1 MNVSWIYMFGCT
13 FIGQKRC
20 EIIHPGSSTA
30 RVCCSLTLN
39 IWLKMKGIQ
48 RGQCLPWCR
57 WRPRTPGWR
66 RPQRRWPSPS
76 QTPSRDSR
84 PERGQST
91 LKKEFLFQKNAPWH
105 RWWGWWWRQLLY
117 PAAGAWPGGCS
128 AGCPENG
135 VFLGESTTKLTH
147 QMVQDLVPWPDS
159 SGTPDDCLELGHVH
173 LEQAEKINIMSKI
186 FLWYNK
192 KDQWNAHV
200 VQGAVQLVDGVAMLE
215 ENLHF
220 SWKGVVLSVVV
231 SEVSFFTWFL
241 SFACLDFFN

>member
-1 MNVSWIYMFGCT
+1 MTQVVRMTVEPSVIPSCWSLAWGLFSW
-13 FIGQKRC
+13 
-20 EIIHPGSSTA
+20 
-30 RVCCSLTLN
+30 
-39 IWLKMKGIQ
+39 
-48 RGQCLPWCR
+48 LPWK
-57 WRPRTPGWR
+57 WRV
-66 RPQRRWPSPS
+66 
-76 QTPSRDSR
+76 
-84 PERGQST
+84 
-91 LKKEFLFQKNAPWH
+91 
-105 RWWGWWWRQLLY
+105 
-117 PAAGAWPGGCS
+117 
-128 AGCPENG
+128 NG
-135 VFLGESTTKLTH
+135 VFSGESKTKLTH

-215 ENLHF
+215 DNLHF

-241 SFACLDFFN
+241 SFAC